1 MDIKYTKKKDLVER
15 KSDEVNKWERKVNAL
30 RKKASNYLNSQFFK
44 IEYEKAVQT
53 KIRLAEELMSLL
65 STNESELYAAWKH
78 EQLRAIRSDI
88 TRLSSRMNLLSKELK
103 NNNRNDN
110 DGDIFCSL
118 DGMMDI
124 LDSMADDVSVIDDSV
139 YWFYLE

>member
-1 MDIKYTKKKDLVER
+1 MYIKYTKKKDLVER
-15 KSDEVNKWERKVNAL
+15 KSDEVNEWKKKANAL
-30 RKKASNYLNSQFFK
+30 REKLPKFK
-44 IEYEKAVQT
+44 IEYEQAVQT
-53 KIRLAEELMSLL
+53 KIKLAEELVSLL

-88 TRLSSRMNLLSKELK
+88 TRLTSRMNLLSKELK

-110 DGDIFCSL
+110 DRDIFCSL

-139 YWFYLE
+139 Y

>member
-15 KSDEVNKWERKVNAL
+15 KTDEVNEWERKKNAL
-30 RKKASNYLNSQFFK
+30 RKKLPKFK
-44 IEYEKAVQT
+44 IEYEQAVQT
-53 KIRLAEELMSLL
+53 EIRLAEELVSLL
-65 STNESELYAAWKH
+65 STNESELYATWKH

-110 DGDIFCSL
+110 DRDIFCNL
-118 DGMMDI
+118 NGMMSI

-139 YWFYLE
+139 Y

>member
-1 MDIKYTKKKDLVER
+1 MYIKYTKKKDLVER
-15 KSDEVNKWERKVNAL
+15 KSDEVNEWERKANSL
-30 RKKASNYLNSQFFK
+30 RKKLPKFK
-44 IEYEKAVQT
+44 IEYEKAVQM
-53 KIRLAEELMSLL
+53 KIKLAEELVSLL

-110 DGDIFCSL
+110 DGSIFCSL
-118 DGMMDI
+118 DGMMGI

-139 YWFYLE
+139 Y

>member
-15 KSDEVNKWERKVNAL
+15 KSDEVNEWERKANAL
-30 RKKASNYLNSQFFK
+30 RKKLPKFK
-44 IEYEKAVQT
+44 IEYEQAVQT

-65 STNESELYAAWKH
+65 STNESELYATWKH

-110 DGDIFCSL
+110 DRDIFCNL
-118 DGMMDI
+118 NGMMCI

-139 YWFYLE
+139 Y

>member
-1 MDIKYTKKKDLVER
+1 MDIKYTKKKDLVKR
-15 KSDEVNKWERKVNAL
+15 KSDEVNEWEKKANAL
-30 RKKASNYLNSQFFK
+30 REKLPNFK
-44 IEYEKAVQT
+44 IEYEQAVQT
-53 KIRLAEELMSLL
+53 KIRLTEELVSLL

-110 DGDIFCSL
+110 DGSIFCSL
-118 DGMMDI
+118 DGMMGV

-139 YWFYLE
+139 Y

>member
-1 MDIKYTKKKDLVER
+1 
-15 KSDEVNKWERKVNAL
+15 
-30 RKKASNYLNSQFFK
+30 
-44 IEYEKAVQT
+44 
-53 KIRLAEELMSLL
+53 MSLL
-65 STNESELYAAWKH
+65 STNESDLYATWKH

-110 DGDIFCSL
+110 DGSIFCSL

-139 YWFYLE
+139 Y

>member
-15 KSDEVNKWERKVNAL
+15 KSDEVKEWERKANAL
-30 RKKASNYLNSQFFK
+30 RKKLPNYLNRQFFK

-88 TRLSSRMNLLSKELK
+88 THLSSRMNLLSKELK

-118 DGMMDI
+118 NGMMVV

-139 YWFYLE
+139 Y

>member
-1 MDIKYTKKKDLVER
+1 MPK
-15 KSDEVNKWERKVNAL
+15 
-30 RKKASNYLNSQFFK
+30 FK
-44 IEYEKAVQT
+44 IAYEQAVQ
-53 KIRLAEELMSLL
+53 KKMRLTEELMSLL

-110 DGDIFCSL
+110 DGYIFCSL

-124 LDSMADDVSVIDDSV
+124 LDSMADDVSVIDDIV
-139 YWFYLE
+139 Y

>member
-15 KSDEVNKWERKVNAL
+15 KSDEVNKWERKANAL
-30 RKKASNYLNSQFFK
+30 RKKAFSYLNKQFFK

-65 STNESELYAAWKH
+65 STNESELYATWKH

-88 TRLSSRMNLLSKELK
+88 TRLSSRMNLLSKELN

-110 DGDIFCSL
+110 DREIFCSL
-118 DGMMDI
+118 NGMMNT
-124 LDSMADDVSVIDDSV
+124 LDAMADDVSVIDDSV
-139 YWFYLE
+139 Y

>member
-15 KSDEVNKWERKVNAL
+15 KSDEVKEWERKANAL
-30 RKKASNYLNSQFFK
+30 RKKLSNYLNREFFK

-118 DGMMDI
+118 NGMMVV

-139 YWFYLE
+139 Y

>member
-1 MDIKYTKKKDLVER
+1 MDIKYTKKKDLVKR
-15 KSDEVNKWERKVNAL
+15 KSDEVNEWEKKANAL
-30 RKKASNYLNSQFFK
+30 REKLPNFK
-44 IEYEKAVQT
+44 IEYEQAVQT

-65 STNESELYAAWKH
+65 STNESELYATWKH

-110 DGDIFCSL
+110 DGSIFCR
-118 DGMMDI
+118 DRK
-124 LDSMADDVSVIDDSV
+124 SVV
-139 YWFYLE
+139 

>member
-15 KSDEVNKWERKVNAL
+15 KKDEVNEWEKKANAL
-30 RKKASNYLNSQFFK
+30 REKLPKFK
-44 IEYEKAVQT
+44 IEYEQAVQK
-53 KIRLAEELMSLL
+53 KIRLTEELMSLL

-110 DGDIFCSL
+110 DGSIFCSL

-139 YWFYLE
+139 Y

>member
-15 KSDEVNKWERKVNAL
+15 KSNEVNEWERKANAL
-30 RKKASNYLNSQFFK
+30 RKKAFNYLNKQLFK

-65 STNESELYAAWKH
+65 STNESELYATWKH

-118 DGMMDI
+118 NGMMGT
-124 LDSMADDVSVIDDSV
+124 LDSMADDISVIDDSV
-139 YWFYLE
+139 Y

>member
-1 MDIKYTKKKDLVER
+1 
-15 KSDEVNKWERKVNAL
+15 
-30 RKKASNYLNSQFFK
+30 
-44 IEYEKAVQT
+44 
-53 KIRLAEELMSLL
+53 MSLL

-110 DGDIFCSL
+110 DRDILCNL
-118 DGMMDI
+118 NGMMVV

-139 YWFYLE
+139 Y

>member
-15 KSDEVNKWERKVNAL
+15 KSNEVNEWERKANAL
-30 RKKASNYLNSQFFK
+30 RKKAFNYLNKQLFK

-65 STNESELYAAWKH
+65 STNESELYATWKH

-118 DGMMDI
+118 NGMMGT

-139 YWFYLE
+139 Y

>member
-1 MDIKYTKKKDLVER
+1 MDIKYTRKKDLVER
-15 KSDEVNKWERKVNAL
+15 KSDEVNEWERKANAL
-30 RKKASNYLNSQFFK
+30 RKKASNYLNRQFFK

-65 STNESELYAAWKH
+65 STNESELYATWKH

-88 TRLSSRMNLLSKELK
+88 TRLSSRMNLLSKELN

-110 DGDIFCSL
+110 DRDIFCSL
-118 DGMMDI
+118 NGMMDI

-139 YWFYLE
+139 Y

>member
-15 KSDEVNKWERKVNAL
+15 KSDEVNEWERKANAL
-30 RKKASNYLNSQFFK
+30 REKASNYLNRQFFK

-53 KIRLAEELMSLL
+53 KIILAKELMSLL

-110 DGDIFCSL
+110 DRDIFCSL
-118 DGMMDI
+118 NGMMGI
-124 LDSMADDVSVIDDSV
+124 LDSMADDVSVIDDSC
-139 YWFYLE
+139 Y

>member
-1 MDIKYTKKKDLVER
+1 MDIKYTKKKDLVVR
-15 KSDEVNKWERKVNAL
+15 KSDEVNEWERKANAL
-30 RKKASNYLNSQFFK
+30 RKKLPNYLNRQFFK

-53 KIRLAEELMSLL
+53 KIRLTEELMSLL
-65 STNESELYAAWKH
+65 STNESELYAAWKR

-110 DGDIFCSL
+110 DRDIFCSL
-118 DGMMDI
+118 SNMTCI
-124 LDSMADDVSVIDDSV
+124 LDTMADDVSVIDDSV
-139 YWFYLE
+139 Y

>member
-15 KSDEVNKWERKVNAL
+15 KLDEVNEWERKANAL
-30 RKKASNYLNSQFFK
+30 RKKASNYLNRQFFK

-53 KIRLAEELMSLL
+53 KIILAKELMYLL

-110 DGDIFCSL
+110 DGDVFCSL
-118 DGMMDI
+118 SNMTWI
-124 LDSMADDVSVIDDSV
+124 LDAMADDVSVIDDGV
-139 YWFYLE
+139 Y

>member
-15 KSDEVNKWERKVNAL
+15 KSDEVKEWERKANAL
-30 RKKASNYLNSQFFK
+30 RKKLSNYLNREFFK
-44 IEYEKAVQT
+44 IEYKKAVQT
-53 KIRLAEELMSLL
+53 KIRLAKELMSLL

-118 DGMMDI
+118 NGMMVV

-139 YWFYLE
+139 Y

>member
-15 KSDEVNKWERKVNAL
+15 KSDEVNEWERKANAL
-30 RKKASNYLNSQFFK
+30 RKKAFNYLNKQLFK

-53 KIRLAEELMSLL
+53 KIRLTEELMSLL
-65 STNESELYAAWKH
+65 STNESELYATWKH

-88 TRLSSRMNLLSKELK
+88 TRLSSRMNLLSKELN

-110 DGDIFCSL
+110 DRDIFCSL
-118 DGMMDI
+118 NGMMGI

-139 YWFYLE
+139 Y

>member
-15 KSDEVNKWERKVNAL
+15 KSDEVNEWERKSNAL
-30 RKKASNYLNSQFFK
+30 REKLPKFK
-44 IEYEKAVQT
+44 FEYEQAVQK
-53 KIRLAEELMSLL
+53 KIRLTEELMSLL

-110 DGDIFCSL
+110 DRDIFCSL
-118 DGMMDI
+118 DGMMCT

>member
-1 MDIKYTKKKDLVER
+1 MDIKYTKRKDLVER
-15 KSDEVNKWERKVNAL
+15 KSDEVNEWEKKANAL
-30 RKKASNYLNSQFFK
+30 RKKLPKFK
-44 IEYEKAVQT
+44 IEYEQAVQK
-53 KIRLAEELMSLL
+53 KIRLTEELMSLL
-65 STNESELYAAWKH
+65 STNESELYATWKH

-110 DGDIFCSL
+110 DRDIFCSL
-118 DGMMDI
+118 DGMMGI

-139 YWFYLE
+139 Y

>member
-15 KSDEVNKWERKVNAL
+15 KSDEVNEWERKANAL
-30 RKKASNYLNSQFFK
+30 RKKASNCLNSQFFK

-53 KIRLAEELMSLL
+53 KIRLAEELMSLS
-65 STNESELYAAWKH
+65 STNESELYATWKH

-118 DGMMDI
+118 NGMMDI

-139 YWFYLE
+139 Y